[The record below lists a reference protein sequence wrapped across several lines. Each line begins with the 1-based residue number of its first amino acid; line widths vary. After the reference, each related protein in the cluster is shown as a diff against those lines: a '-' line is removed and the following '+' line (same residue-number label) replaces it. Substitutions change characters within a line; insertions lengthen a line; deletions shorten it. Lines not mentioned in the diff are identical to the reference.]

1 MNVKK
6 HLFAL
11 GLAAVIAS
19 PAIAAD
25 DILPPDANS
34 AFSITGNVA
43 LTTEYFFRGYSQT
56 NDSPAL
62 QGGLNLNYKATDWL
76 TATAGVWASS
86 VDAVT
91 ANGSLELD
99 YVAGLA
105 IVPPM
110 LPDLTVN
117 PGFTYYSYPGSN
129 NNNTGSGLTVAAN
142 ESDFYEWQIG
152 ATYNFG
158 LFTVG
163 GFYAYSPDFNLNS
176 GDGHYTQAKVVVPL
190 GYVDL
195 SGSWG
200 RQRIEKNGAWGG
212 PDYSDY
218 KLAAA
223 AKVWG
228 LDFEL
233 AYLDTSVN
241 AAQQRNAPNFADQ
254 QFILTVT
261 KNF

>member
-43 LTTEYFFRGYSQT
+43 LTTEYFFRGFSQT
-56 NDSPAL
+56 NDSPAI
-62 QGGLNLNYKATDWL
+62 QGALNLNYKATDWM
-76 TATAGVWASS
+76 TASAGVWASN
-86 VDAVT
+86 VDAGT
-91 ANGSLELD
+91 ANGTMELD
-99 YVAGLA
+99 YIAGLA

-110 LPDLTVN
+110 LPDLTIN
-117 PGFTYYSYPGSN
+117 PGFTYYSYPGSSN
-129 NNNTGSGLTVAAN
+129 VGTVATAN
-142 ESDFYEWQIG
+142 EPDFYEWQLG

-158 LFTVG
+158 LFTLG

-176 GDGHYTQAKVVVPL
+176 GTGHYTQAKVVVPL

-228 LDFEL
+228 LDLEL
-233 AYLDTSVN
+233 AYIDTSVN
-241 AAQQRNAPNFADQ
+241 AAQQRGTPNFADSQ
-254 QFILTVT
+254 VIFTVT